1 MIADV
6 DQALRA
12 IIEED
17 ALQGASVEVTFDAPT
32 KEWAGKRTGP
42 TVDVFLY
49 DIREDPRRRQNGMVN
64 EYSGDHITA
73 RHLPPRSFRLSYLVA
88 AWTQRAEDEH
98 ALLAR
103 LLTCFLQYPV
113 IPSQHVGGTLADT
126 GLPVLMSV
134 ALPPSEDR
142 SFADVWSALGGELKP
157 SLDVVVTAPLA
168 VPSPFSVGPPVRQPA
183 VVVAE
188 GLGGTPARETHR
200 RRREHR

>member
-17 ALQGASVEVTFDAPT
+17 ALHGAGVEVTFDAPT

-49 DIREDPRRRQNGMVN
+49 DIREDLRRRESGMVN

-73 RHLPPRSFRLSYLVA
+73 RHFPPRFFKLSYLVA

-98 ALLAR
+98 GLLAR
-103 LLTCFLQYPV
+103 LLTCFLQYQA
-113 IPSQHVGGTLADT
+113 IPSQHVDGMLAET
-126 GLPVLMSV
+126 GLPVPMSV
-134 ALPPSEDR
+134 ALPPPEDR

-168 VPSPFSVGPPVRQPA
+168 IPRPFSVGPPVLHPA

-188 GLGGTPARETHR
+188 GLRGTPPRETHR